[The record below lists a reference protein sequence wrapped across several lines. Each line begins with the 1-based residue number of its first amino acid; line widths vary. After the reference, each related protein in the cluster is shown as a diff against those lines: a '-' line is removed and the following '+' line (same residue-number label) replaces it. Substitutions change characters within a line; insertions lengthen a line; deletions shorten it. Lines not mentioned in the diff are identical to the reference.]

1 MTATQNPVRQE
12 TTVQMLERPEGRIA
26 YSDTGSGPLVVLVP
40 GMGDTRDTWRDLAA
54 GLRETHRV
62 VTTDL
67 RGHGESD
74 TTFTRHGDDATG
86 EDVIALIEHLDAG
99 PAVLV
104 GNSMGGSAVVWAAAR
119 RTDLVAGLVLV
130 SPFLADVGGAVA
142 KAVTA
147 AAFRV
152 LFARPWGAWA
162 WARYYAGPLNRG
174 RHATWLP
181 EHVEQVAAALRR
193 PGGLRSFRD
202 LVLQLDHGVVDAVAD
217 RVSAPAV
224 ILIGDK
230 DPDYRD
236 PAAALASMG
245 ARLDARTVLVPD
257 AAHYAQHQAPEA
269 VLAAATELLAGLPR
283 EGARWAVTGA

>member
-1 MTATQNPVRQE
+1 
-12 TTVQMLERPEGRIA
+12 MLERPEGRIA
-26 YSDTGSGPLVVLVP
+26 YSDAGAGPLVVLVP

-104 GNSMGGSAVVWAAAR
+104 GNSMGGSAVVWAAAQR
-119 RTDLVAGLVLV
+119 PDLVAGLVLV
-130 SPFLADVGGAVA
+130 SPFLADAGGAVA
-142 KAVTA
+142 KAVTK

-174 RHATWLP
+174 HHAAWLP

-224 ILIGDK
+224 ILIGEK

-245 ARLDARTVLVPD
+245 DATGRPHR
-257 AAHYAQHQAPEA
+257 A
-269 VLAAATELLAGLPR
+269 
-283 EGARWAVTGA
+283 GARRRALRPAPGSRGRPGRGDRAADGPAPQRRALVGHRCLGRA